1 MNDDDSHYHFN
12 SGFHAGDNK
21 VLCLVCSEKSDKG
34 EHPPP
39 EPRQESSSCEDHM
52 GQVGKGDDG
61 DGGGDY
67 QANTFEHDVV
77 ERLKIAW
84 QLYAKKIMGNSTF
97 TKAKETAGMM

>member
-1 MNDDDSHYHFN
+1 MMMIVIIILTVVSMLAIIKF
-12 SGFHAGDNK
+12 
-21 VLCLVCSEKSDKG
+21 VCSEKSDKG

-67 QANTFEHDVV
+67 QAITFEHDVV

>member
-1 MNDDDSHYHFN
+1 MMMIVIIILTVVSML
-12 SGFHAGDNK
+12 AI
-21 VLCLVCSEKSDKG
+21 VCSEKSDKG

-67 QANTFEHDVV
+67 QAITFEHDVV

-84 QLYAKKIMGNSTF
+84 QLYAKKIMGNST
-97 TKAKETAGMM
+97 KAKETAGMM